1 MTQPNTISGGQTR
14 QRMIRT
20 SADAI
25 AHLPKLYR
33 DAANILVQNGE
44 IELRDDAATHLE
56 SGSA

>member
-20 SADAI
+20 S
-25 AHLPKLYR
+25 HLPKLYR